1 MDRIERVMED
11 MIFQLGKTLTVIRQ
25 LEERIE
31 KLEKQRLQ
39 SQ

>member
-1 MDRIERVMED
+1 MECVMED
-11 MIFQLGKTLTVIRQ
+11 MIFQLGKSLTVIRQ

-31 KLEKQRLQ
+31 KLEKKRVQ

>member
-1 MDRIERVMED
+1 MERIERVMED
-11 MIFQLGKTLTVIRQ
+11 MIFRLGKTLKAIRQ

-31 KLEKQRLQ
+31 KLEKQRVQ

>member
-1 MDRIERVMED
+1 MED
-11 MIFQLGKTLTVIRQ
+11 RMFQLGKALTVIRQ

-31 KLEKQRLQ
+31 KLEEQRVQ